1 MEETKKG
8 LAKKEKAGKVKE
20 PKEKK
25 GKTAKTIK
33 AAKDGKKTGKLHS
46 IQAKISTLVVLGVVA
61 SVAVTILIMV
71 SYVKDLVID
80 SAYGKMLNMATS
92 YGKLIDKEEE
102 NVNDGIKQYTGLT
115 TEQFTAILGK
125 MEITGLEDFYYYVVD
140 KSGII
145 RFHTDDSRIGKPNM
159 NSAITEVV
167 GLINKGVIPDNLC
180 MEFEE
185 DGETMYASYYITA
198 NKSIMII
205 CASSKELTRPIVE
218 MTLMAFGV
226 ALVVLALVVIVS
238 TVVIRRFT
246 KPLNQVT
253 GVINDTAKLKIKLPE
268 NMDKLCERK
277 DETGVISR
285 AVREMSNNLYDV
297 VTGIDRTNRSV
308 SENMKRLESSS
319 NQVHVFCTD
328 NSATTQ
334 QLAASTEQVSNM
346 TQGMNRHVED
356 MKAQAE
362 VIGRETELSNQF
374 SEEVAG
380 RAEEMQNSTQS
391 AIAQTKKMYE
401 EIREKTATALEG
413 LGAVEKINE
422 LTAAIVEIS
431 DQTSLLSLNASIEA
445 ARAGDA
451 GKGFAVVAQEISKL
465 AQRSLETVKD
475 INGIIGEV
483 NRAVSN
489 ITESMEDT
497 TGFLEETVLVNFDNF
512 NQTGAQYRKD
522 ADTFKERMDNI
533 SEQIVALGDS
543 IRNVAKAVENV
554 SQTVDETSAGVND
567 IAEKTAEVVNVTSDN
582 YTLTNNTVERMD
594 ELREIVN
601 RFEYE

>member
-102 NVNDGIKQYTGLT
+102 HLNDGITQKFLT
-115 TEQFTAILGK
+115 TEQYTAILGK

-145 RFHTDDSRIGKPNM
+145 RYHANEAYIGKPNM

-167 GLINKGVIPDNLC
+167 AGIAKGTIPDNLC

-185 DGETMYASYYITA
+185 DGETMYASYYVTA
-198 NKSIMII
+198 NRSIMII

-218 MTLMAFGV
+218 MSMMALGV

-328 NSATTQ
+328 NSATTE

-543 IRNVAKAVENV
+543 IRKVSKAVENV

-582 YTLTNNTVERMD
+582 YTLTNNTVERMA